1 MPLLFSSI
9 WMFFSTTPA
18 PPAFPASFCPIA
30 FNSLT
35 CFVEVLLYIYHLSLA
50 CKSIGCILRP
60 RGVAGV
66 QQVLS
71 LRADLGSSACL
82 LQRGLTL
89 RRLSVSK
96 ESIGPSFS
104 SHTHTHTHT
113 HTGGKDRG
121 QCGLAQVYL
130 LSLPLRRTLGLV
142 WPGLPWWRS

>member
-1 MPLLFSSI
+1 M
-9 WMFFSTTPA
+9 
-18 PPAFPASFCPIA
+18 
-30 FNSLT
+30 
-35 CFVEVLLYIYHLSLA
+35 
-50 CKSIGCILRP
+50 
-60 RGVAGV
+60 

-71 LRADLGSSACL
+71 LSADLGSSACL

-89 RRLSVSK
+89 RLPSVSK

-104 SHTHTHTHT
+104 SQTHT
-113 HTGGKDRG
+113 HTGGKDQG